1 MEKYRLESELEKQK
15 GPIRTELVNG
25 TGPMRGEMM
34 NGIRPS
40 LDDSYATEG
49 LKRTALNSSLR
60 DLTETGKRGRR
71 NSVGSLDSTIEGSIL
86 SGPQCREQRPPQ
98 TGPFSP
104 VSPAAG
110 FQGYRFGGVA
120 KPPVAVPHSSF
131 AGRRAKIPVPLVMS
145 PPVTPP
151 PLTPPISSPP
161 HYPAP
166 SPPVAPP
173 PPYHLVHSHAT
184 AKRTV
189 STPLSPRSPLP
200 SQSRVPN
207 NNSQLSRSP
216 GYKLPL
222 SSTHSH
228 PLSPAHFLFNA
239 PSARLVPQHY
249 APPNPGTLAPPPR
262 SPIPAGATASASIAT
277 AAMATATTKNK
288 QSRIST
294 VV

>member
-1 MEKYRLESELEKQK
+1 M
-15 GPIRTELVNG
+15 
-25 TGPMRGEMM
+25 
-34 NGIRPS
+34 
-40 LDDSYATEG
+40 
-49 LKRTALNSSLR
+49 
-60 DLTETGKRGRR
+60 
-71 NSVGSLDSTIEGSIL
+71 
-86 SGPQCREQRPPQ
+86 SGPHCREQRPTQ
-98 TGPFSP
+98 TAPFSP

-120 KPPVAVPHSSF
+120 KPPVVAPHSSF

-173 PPYHLVHSHAT
+173 PPYHLVHSQAA

-200 SQSRVPN
+200 GQSRVPN
-207 NNSQLSRSP
+207 NSGQLSRSP

-228 PLSPAHFLFNA
+228 PLSPAHFLFSA
-239 PSARLVPQHY
+239 PSARLVPQHQHY
-249 APPNPGTLAPPPR
+249 GPPNPATLAPPPR
-262 SPIPAGATASASIAT
+262 SPLPTGATASASIAT